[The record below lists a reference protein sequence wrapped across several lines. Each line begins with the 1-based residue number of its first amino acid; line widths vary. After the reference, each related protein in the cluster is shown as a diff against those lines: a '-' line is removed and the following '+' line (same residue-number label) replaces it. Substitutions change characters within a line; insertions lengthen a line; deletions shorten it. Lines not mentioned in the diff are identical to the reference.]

1 MSIYKA
7 RADFAFKDDDD
18 QDGILEM
25 QIGDIITIIEEGD
38 EGGWWRGKLN
48 GVEGFFPITYCTILR
63 DEEVV
68 SRERVESTSIAAVS
82 IVSPRDASGLGSFG
96 ESSRDPTIPDIKSSL
111 LAKERKDGPP
121 PLPAFH
127 KHKISVLT
135 DMSSLISRSRANSR
149 NLEIKNKPAVYS
161 TRSASNSQT
170 RMYGGGP
177 KTKKMGILG
186 LDTRVKVP
194 TQFNVWAKNM
204 AIISSLYCIILG
216 FCALIWGGVEE
227 SAIPYRGLMY
237 FIVGFPL
244 FIAYPTIIAGVKP
257 KKRKTMAKAAPVKPT
272 GDATDSKSRKYTNL
286 TSLKAWLIYLQNTNK
301 LGTKLQLW
309 FMINDE
315 LDEEDRISGAGPFAK
330 GLEMMELVFNFKYCL
345 GKCLAPIVNLKPANV
360 LSLWKFN
367 VILQVTF
374 IPVDKN
380 IAFHKFIAYI
390 MAGCAAG
397 HMFFHFINYILRP
410 DQTISLFGIVP
421 WYTGGLIVVCIFVI
435 FSGGQR
441 KVRRKQFEIFWYTHI
456 FVFPLF
462 FILLLIHGKGG
473 WNPNFWKWFIVPAVM
488 YAAERIVTIRRTRK
502 PVTLLSVTSMK
513 PNVFSLE
520 IEKSGPFEMKTNGR
534 EPYFEDCFSFSIS
547 SAPSDKTITFHIRKS
562 IPGSWTDELH
572 DYLLSLGNSKS
583 GRVTFSR
590 NNGAQRVSGK
600 IIGPDGLPLLKIDGP
615 HSAPTQH
622 ISKYKNVMVIGAG
635 IGVTPVASA
644 SKSVVFHKWRTAVGE
659 VFPNNGRFIF
669 SYFYWVVSHRDVDS
683 FRWLIRLIKDC
694 QDEVSH
700 QRSKA
705 ASVYQH
711 KFEFHIFVT
720 SAKNPKPV
728 KLHIAKEDELSFWG
742 ARTEEGGIAKA
753 KGPFDES
760 TLYSAL
766 KCPIFGE
773 VKQLGNVYVHNGRP
787 NWRAEFARVK
797 AYHPES
803 TVGVAFCGN
812 EHIAKDLKRQSA
824 AFSNVEQN
832 SLFRLHLENF

>member
-1 MSIYKA
+1 MKLYY
-7 RADFAFKDDDD
+7 F
-18 QDGILEM
+18 GHC
-25 QIGDIITIIEEGD
+25 EGQ
-38 EGGWWRGKLN
+38 
-48 GVEGFFPITYCTILR
+48 YC
-63 DEEVV
+63 
-68 SRERVESTSIAAVS
+68 
-82 IVSPRDASGLGSFG
+82 
-96 ESSRDPTIPDIKSSL
+96 
-111 LAKERKDGPP
+111 
-121 PLPAFH
+121 
-127 KHKISVLT
+127 
-135 DMSSLISRSRANSR
+135 
-149 NLEIKNKPAVYS
+149 
-161 TRSASNSQT
+161 
-170 RMYGGGP
+170 
-177 KTKKMGILG
+177 
-186 LDTRVKVP
+186 
-194 TQFNVWAKNM
+194 
-204 AIISSLYCIILG
+204 
-216 FCALIWGGVEE
+216 
-227 SAIPYRGLMY
+227 
-237 FIVGFPL
+237 
-244 FIAYPTIIAGVKP
+244 
-257 KKRKTMAKAAPVKPT
+257 
-272 GDATDSKSRKYTNL
+272 
-286 TSLKAWLIYLQNTNK
+286 
-301 LGTKLQLW
+301 
-309 FMINDE
+309 
-315 LDEEDRISGAGPFAK
+315 
-330 GLEMMELVFNFKYCL
+330 
-345 GKCLAPIVNLKPANV
+345 
-360 LSLWKFN
+360 
-367 VILQVTF
+367 
-374 IPVDKN
+374 
-380 IAFHKFIAYI
+380 
-390 MAGCAAG
+390 
-397 HMFFHFINYILRP
+397 FINCPHL
-410 DQTISLFGIVP
+410 S
-421 WYTGGLIVVCIFVI
+421 
-435 FSGGQR
+435 
-441 KVRRKQFEIFWYTHI
+441 QFQWH
-456 FVFPLF
+456 
-462 FILLLIHGKGG
+462 
-473 WNPNFWKWFIVPAVM
+473 
-488 YAAERIVTIRRTRK
+488 
-502 PVTLLSVTSMK
+502 
-513 PNVFSLE
+513 
-520 IEKSGPFEMKTNGR
+520 PFT
-534 EPYFEDCFSFSIS
+534 IS
-547 SAPSDKTITFHIRKS
+547 SAPSDKTVTFHIRKS

-659 VFPNNGRFIF
+659 VFPNNG
-669 SYFYWVVSHRDVDS
+669 YFYWVVTHRDVDS

-766 KCPIFGE
+766 KCPVFGE

-812 EHIAKDLKRQSA
+812 EYIAKDLKRQSA